1 MNKRLNLLI
10 VMIVLA
16 MGIHVA
22 KAQRNI
28 GPPSLTSAPQA
39 CGTLTNGFDFTA
51 ELSPGNALPTNN
63 EFILELSDATG
74 SFANQSD
81 ITELGRVT
89 GPNNGTA
96 ATSNIDFTNISVPTN
111 ANSDD
116 FRLRVRASEVDITS
130 EISDAIAFHFF
141 DDNLEIILNG
151 RDEIIFCNVASFAKE
166 IAVEVRDEND
176 NNVDVN
182 TLKWEWLKD
191 GAIIPGENS
200 PSLIITEVGRYIARV
215 PLGLCNN
222 FFNPLNRSNAVDASL
237 INPDDIT
244 IVTDDDFSF
253 CPDEFKELRASLID
267 FSYNYQWIKDG
278 EELDGEISPN
288 IILPDNDFGGE
299 YTLRIELSDDC
310 TLTTDLVTVTNE
322 GSSITVPLPEGL
334 ILLPT
339 QILTLTVETD
349 APIGS
354 TFRWIRDTNV
364 LIQGIT
370 TGPTITFDVPVNGVG
385 DYRIEI
391 DALFPDDP
399 CMTML
404 FSETIIRSA
413 ERFDIVIAPDEVV
426 DCEQDPITITLTE
439 MVGITSTG
447 DRVPLTTEQFNF
459 FDFEWFNDGVSTGE
473 TSLSL
478 DVSRSDSGGSFELR
492 AVFRPGGLPDAVS
505 NNLPIDFLSSD
516 IVLDITPPVLE
527 PGESVV
533 LTAPLNVN
541 FTYEWYVIEN
551 GEEVL
556 IDGET
561 TNTLT
566 VTEDGNYFARISTSL
581 CTTDTQIAVVGG
593 PAALSELIPNVITP
607 GGNVANDAWVLPNS
621 FSENDVEVTIY
632 SSNGKIDFQKTGG
645 YNADW
650 PNDSASQA
658 SELIYYYIISR
669 SSTVV
674 KKGTITVMR

>member
-1 MNKRLNLLI
+1 MKKRLNLVI

-39 CGTLTNGFDFTA
+39 CGTLTNSFDFST

-63 EFILELSDATG
+63 QFILELSDATG

-89 GPNNGTA
+89 GPNNGTG
-96 ATSNIDFTNISVPTN
+96 ATSNIDFVGISVPTN

-116 FRLRVRASEVDITS
+116 FRIRVRASEVDITS
-130 EISDAIAFHFF
+130 DISDAIPFHFF
-141 DDNLEIILNG
+141 NDNLEIILNG
-151 RDEIIFCNVASFAKE
+151 RDEVIFCNVASFAKE
-166 IAVEVRDEND
+166 IAIEVRDEND
-176 NNVDVN
+176 NSVDVN

-191 GAIIPGENS
+191 GAIIPGENN

-237 INPDDIT
+237 VNPGDIT
-244 IVTDDDFSF
+244 IITDAADFSY
-253 CPDEFKELRASLID
+253 CPDEFKELKASVID
-267 FSYNYQWIKDG
+267 FSYNYQWLKDDV
-278 EELDGEISPN
+278 ELEGEISPT

-299 YTLRIELSDDC
+299 YTLRIELSEDC
-310 TLTTDLVTVTNE
+310 TLITDLVTVTNE
-322 GSSITVPLPEGL
+322 GSSITVPLPESL

-339 QILTLTVETD
+339 QVLNLTIETD
-349 APIGS
+349 APVGS
-354 TFRWIRDTNV
+354 VFRFIVDTN
-364 LIQGIT
+364 IQSQGVT
-370 TGPTITFDVPVNGVG
+370 TSQTLTFPAPFVG

-391 DALFPDDP
+391 EADDP
-399 CMTML
+399 CNTFL
-404 FSETIIRSA
+404 ITETSVFAATRI
-413 ERFDIVIAPDEVV
+413 DLVIAPDEVV
-426 DCEQDPITITLTE
+426 DCQQDPITIALIE
-439 MVGITSTG
+439 MVGITSSG
-447 DRVPLTTEQFNF
+447 DRVPLTTEQFDF

-505 NNLPIDFLSSD
+505 NNLPIDFLASD

-527 PGESVV
+527 AGESVV
-533 LTAPLNVN
+533 LTAPLNAN
-541 FTYEWYVIEN
+541 FTYEWYLIEN

-566 VTEDGNYFARISTSL
+566 VTEEGSYFARISTSL
-581 CTTDTQIAVVGG
+581 CTADTQVAAVGG
-593 PAALSELIPNVITP
+593 PTALSELIPNVVTP

-632 SSNGKIDFQKTGG
+632 SSNGKIDFQKSGG

-650 PNDSASQA
+650 PNNSASQA